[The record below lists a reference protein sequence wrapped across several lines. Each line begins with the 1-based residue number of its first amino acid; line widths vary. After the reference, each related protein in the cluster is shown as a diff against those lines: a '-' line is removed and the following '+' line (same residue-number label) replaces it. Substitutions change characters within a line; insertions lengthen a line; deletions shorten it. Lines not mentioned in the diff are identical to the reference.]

1 MLVSTKGR
9 YGLRVLIDIAL
20 HQGSGVVAL
29 RDIAK
34 RQAISQKYLWQ
45 IINPLKAAGLLRA
58 ARGASGGYALSRDPA
73 EISVRDLVAVLEGD
87 VSVVGCVTAPETC
100 ERSVGCT
107 AREAWQEIETKLNAA
122 MRSITLKAL
131 VARQREK
138 ESRATA
144 SYDI

>member
-1 MLVSTKGR
+1 
-9 YGLRVLIDIAL
+9 
-20 HQGSGVVAL
+20 
-29 RDIAK
+29 
-34 RQAISQKYLWQ
+34 
-45 IINPLKAAGLLRA
+45 
-58 ARGASGGYALSRDPA
+58 
-73 EISVRDLVAVLEGD
+73 
-87 VSVVGCVTAPETC
+87 
-100 ERSVGCT
+100 VGCT